1 VVSPTIFTTYT
12 VVGTDVN
19 GCSNSASVDVAINPL
34 PIIVLSPDTSVCL
47 GDTLNLRGISN
58 LTYVWDNGIGA
69 GANHDVFPTVNT
81 TYTAIGTDANG
92 CSNSDQVNVTILSL
106 PNVVASASSST
117 ICSGN
122 SVNLSA
128 SGANI
133 YSWDNGLSLNPSINP
148 NVTAT
153 PTITTTYTVTAANT
167 NGCINTSQVTVTVIS
182 CVPPVVNLSASDTTV
197 CINNCI
203 SFTDLSANT
212 PTSWTWYFFG
222 ADTPTDNNQN
232 PTNIC
237 YSSVGSFDVAL
248 VSSNAF
254 GTDSLF
260 LDNYITVDS
269 CNVPEE
275 ITPVVVI
282 PNVFSPNADGQNDL
296 FKVSGI
302 GITNVSITVFN
313 RWGQKVFN
321 TNQLND
327 GWDGRTNSGTEVPEG
342 TYYFV
347 IEVTTTTSTET
358 KTGYLTLIR

>member
-1 VVSPTIFTTYT
+1 
-12 VVGTDVN
+12 
-19 GCSNSASVDVAINPL
+19 
-34 PIIVLSPDTSVCL
+34 
-47 GDTLNLRGISN
+47 
-58 LTYVWDNGIGA
+58 
-69 GANHDVFPTVNT
+69 FPTVNT

-182 CVPPVVNLSASDTTV
+182 CLPPVVNLTASDTTI
-197 CINNCI
+197 CLNNCI
-203 SFTDLSANT
+203 SFADLSTNT

-248 VSSNAF
+248 V
-254 GTDSLF
+254 
-260 LDNYITVDS
+260 
-269 CNVPEE
+269 
-275 ITPVVVI
+275 
-282 PNVFSPNADGQNDL
+282 
-296 FKVSGI
+296 
-302 GITNVSITVFN
+302 
-313 RWGQKVFN
+313 
-321 TNQLND
+321 
-327 GWDGRTNSGTEVPEG
+327 
-342 TYYFV
+342 
-347 IEVTTTTSTET
+347 
-358 KTGYLTLIR
+358 